1 MELLRVEGLDRLR
14 TILLLFNHFNLLLQS
29 HIPAILRIP
38 PKMAIGDLE
47 MPQMDGIL
55 VLLLII
61 LQANHYMY
69 RPMEE
74 LAIPIIAHT
83 NTFMR
88 IVI

>member
-1 MELLRVEGLDRLR
+1 MLPYP
-14 TILLLFNHFNLLLQS
+14 IL
-29 HIPAILRIP
+29 AILKIP
-38 PKMAIGDLE
+38 LKMAIGDLE

-83 NTFMR
+83 NTFMH